1 MATNI
6 YFRNIYHFFNRMEY
20 KKMKNIEKG
29 AFLYGIF
36 VVPNKEHDTYK
47 HYAFHSLGNSKTND
61 NDEEEQNDVRKN
73 LNERIQSLTAS
84 VSMVDNSL
92 YTKYRRFNS
101 FDELT
106 RYRKSFWNKM
116 KNVWFSNGNMVVS
129 YILNEKF
136 LRVLVCSIVKS
147 KNKTR
152 IKHEYKHISL
162 EQLERYEL
170 DKKNG
175 YDRMMAYLE
184 SLENG
189 QAKKSDTT
197 TNT

>member
-1 MATNI
+1 
-6 YFRNIYHFFNRMEY
+6 
-20 KKMKNIEKG
+20 MKNIEKG